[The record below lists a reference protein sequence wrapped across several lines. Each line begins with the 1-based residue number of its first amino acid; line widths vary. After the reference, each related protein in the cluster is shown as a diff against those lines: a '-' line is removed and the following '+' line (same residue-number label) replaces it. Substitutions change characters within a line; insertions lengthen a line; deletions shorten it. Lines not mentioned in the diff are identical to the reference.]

1 MKIEYLFPEIC
12 NLYGD
17 YYNVEYLSKSCDDI
31 EVVKTSLNDVPYFVN
46 DVPKMIYIGSMTEKY
61 QKIVLEKIEPY
72 KERLFDLIEK
82 ENVVVLATGNALEL
96 FGKEIIEENGNVVK
110 CLGLFNTTAK
120 QDMMH
125 RHNSLYLGKFA
136 DGDTAVEITG
146 FKSQFTHSYG
156 DRKNG
161 TPLFETTRGVGFDG
175 GETGEGVRINNFMG
189 TYVLGPLLILNP
201 LLTKYIL
208 RLIGAEDKLIFED
221 VAMDVYNTRLA
232 EYKEPT
238 RGFTY

>member
-17 YYNVEYLSKSCDDI
+17 YYNVEYLSKSCADI

-46 DVPKMIYIGSMTEKY
+46 NIPKMIYIGSMTEKY
-61 QKIVLEKIEPY
+61 QKVVLEKLKPY
-72 KERLFDLIEK
+72 KERLFELIEK
-82 ENVVVLATGNALEL
+82 ENVPMLVTGNALEI
-96 FGKEIIEENGNVVK
+96 FGKEIIEEDGSKVK
-110 CLGLFNTTAK
+110 CLGLFDTVAK

-125 RHNSLYLGKFA
+125 RHNSLYLGKFN
-136 DGDTAVEITG
+136 DGNNSIEITG
-146 FKSQFTHSYG
+146 FKSQFTQSYG
-156 DRKNG
+156 ERKKG
-161 TPLFETTRGVGFDG
+161 EPLFETTRGFGFDG
-175 GETGEGVRINNFMG
+175 GETGEGIKINNFMG

-201 LLTKYIL
+201 LLTKHIL
-208 RLIGAEDKLIFED
+208 RLMGADDKLIFED
-221 VAMDVYNTRLA
+221 VAMDVYNTRLS